1 MLAALIECEA
11 GGESYTGMVAVGA
24 VVVNRVN
31 SGSFPNSVSGVIYQG
46 GQFTP
51 VATGTFQSVL
61 SRGARSD
68 CYAAAQAALSGESRL
83 ADACILTAAT
93 AAESRSDIS
102 IFIKNRRGTF
112 ARG

>member
-1 MLAALIECEA
+1 
-11 GGESYTGMVAVGA
+11 MVAVGA

-31 SGSFPNSVSGVIYQG
+31 SGSFPNSISGVIYQG

-61 SRGARSD
+61 SAEQEVTVMQLHRQHFPAR
-68 CYAAAQAALSGESRL
+68 ARL
-83 ADACILTAAT
+83 ADACISTAAT
-93 AAESRSDIS
+93 AAEFRSDIS

-112 ARG
+112 AGIGGGSMHFHRL